1 MNRAFGNAIAACC
14 AALVLAG
21 CASPSSGLSDLGGGA
36 YSMTKRSALSSQ
48 RSAELKSQLELDAL
62 KICAARGLALTML
75 DTRVV
80 DPDPP
85 EYSSATIQFRCVPR

>member
-1 MNRAFGNAIAACC
+1 M
-14 AALVLAG
+14 LAG
-21 CASPSSGLSDLGGGA
+21 CASASTKLTDLGAGA
-36 YSMTKRSALSSQ
+36 YSMTKRSGLSSQ
-48 RSAELKSQLELDAL
+48 RSAELKSQLELEAL
-62 KICAARGLALTML
+62 KVCSDRGQALTML

>member
-1 MNRAFGNAIAACC
+1 MKRASRSAIAAGC

-21 CASPSSGLSDLGGGA
+21 CASSSTGVTDLGDGA
-36 YSMTKRSALSSQ
+36 YAMTKRSGLTSQ
-48 RSAELKSQLELDAL
+48 RSAELKLQLEREAL
-62 KICAARGLALTML
+62 ALCSGRGQALTML
-75 DTRVV
+75 DTRVF